1 MKYLYFIRI
10 KKHDEEVS
18 CFIALCDKTRALK
31 VITEFWPTFNP
42 KKYKIIIELKG
53 E

>member
-18 CFIALCDKTRALK
+18 CFIALCDKTRVLK
-31 VITEFWPTFNP
+31 VITEFWPMYNP
-42 KKYKIIIELKG
+42 DEYEIIIELMK